1 MSDRILSEEN
11 TLKDIKKIDALM
23 FREMV
28 NAGSA
33 LLDKNRDIINALNV
47 FPVPDGDTGTNMS
60 MTMLSA
66 CREINTKENLMA
78 GEAVAAV
85 AKGAL
90 RGARGNSGV
99 ILSQL
104 YRGFS
109 KALEEVEDGIT
120 PAQFAAA
127 LKNGADT
134 AYKAVMKPKEGTIL
148 TVARV
153 IADDALHQVQKAPD
167 DFHALFNIMLTSGES
182 ILKKT
187 QDMLPQLKQ
196 AGVVDAGGKG
206 LLLIYAGYYA
216 AFKGEHIDDAVLES
230 AGDVKAEEAFLDDH
244 DDIGE
249 IKFAYCT
256 EYFVQNPY
264 NNLTDTEIDTFR
276 RKLSRIGDSVLAA
289 GDNSSVKV
297 HLHTNDP
304 GKALQYG
311 LMLGELAG
319 IKVDNMVQQRR
330 DNKAKKEEENRNS
343 EPKEYGLVT
352 VSLGEGFSEIFN
364 DLGVDAIVEG
374 GQTMNPSI
382 EDLAHAVESVNAH
395 TIFMLPNNGNVIL
408 AAQQAAQ
415 LIDKNIVVLP
425 TKNVAMGL
433 AAIVAFQPDFPPEE
447 NERRMNE
454 AAERVRTGTIT
465 YAVRDTHMEELD
477 IKEGSIIGLRNGEVT
492 VNGLSIV
499 DTALEL
505 MKQTVTEDDS
515 LITVYYGDVT
525 LQEDADAL
533 GAQLEEIYPMCD
545 VQVQNG
551 GQPLYYYLLSVE

>member
-1 MSDRILSEEN
+1 MKD
-11 TLKDIKKIDALM
+11 LKRIDALL

-33 LLDKNRDIINALNV
+33 LLDKNRDMVNALNV

-60 MTMLSA
+60 MTMISA
-66 CREINTKENLMA
+66 CREINTKENLKA
-78 GEAVAAV
+78 GEAVSAV

-109 KALEEVEDGIT
+109 KSLEDVEEGIT
-120 PAQFAAA
+120 PRQFAAA
-127 LKNGADT
+127 LKNGSDT

-153 IADDALHQVQKAPD
+153 IADEAIHQAEQNPD
-167 DFHALFNIMLTSGES
+167 DYHELFKVMLSSGES

-196 AGVVDAGGKG
+196 AGVVDAGGRG
-206 LLLIYAGYYA
+206 LLLIYAGYFA
-216 AFKGEHIDDAVLES
+216 AFKGEHIDDTVVDVS
-230 AGDVKAEEAFLDDH
+230 ADAKIEEAFLDDH
-244 DDIGE
+244 DSIGE

-256 EYFVQNPY
+256 EYSVQNPY
-264 NNLTDTEIDTFR
+264 NNLTDTEIQTFR
-276 RKLSRIGDSVLAA
+276 RKLSRIGDSVLAV
-289 GDNSSVKV
+289 GDDSKLKV

-319 IKVDNMVQQRR
+319 IKIDNMIQQRR
-330 DNKAKKEEENRNS
+330 DNGSKKDEENIKA

-352 VSLGEGFSEIFN
+352 VSLGEGFSDIFE

-382 EDLAHAVESVNAH
+382 EDLSQAVESVNAE

-408 AAQQAAQ
+408 AAQQVAQ
-415 LIDKNIVVLP
+415 LYDKNIVVLP

-433 AAIVAFQPDFPPEE
+433 AAIVAFQPDLSADE
-447 NERRMNE
+447 NEKRMNE

-465 YAVRDTHMEELD
+465 YAVRDTHMEQLD

-492 VNGLSIV
+492 VNGLSIEE
-499 DTALEL
+499 TALEL
-505 MKQTVTEDDS
+505 MKQIVTDDDS
-515 LITVYYGDVT
+515 LITVYYGNNT
-525 LQEDADAL
+525 LPEDAEAL
-533 GAQLEEIYPMCD
+533 SSKLTDIYPLCD

>member
-1 MSDRILSEEN
+1 MSE
-11 TLKDIKKIDALM
+11 IKAIDALL

-33 LLDKNRDIINALNV
+33 LLDKNREAVNQLNV

-60 MTMLSA
+60 MTMISA
-66 CREINTKENLMA
+66 VRELNGKENITV
-78 GEAVAAV
+78 GEAVGAV

-109 KALEEVEDGIT
+109 KSLEGLEEPIT
-120 PAQFAAA
+120 PRQFAAA

-153 IADDALHQVQKAPD
+153 VADDAIAQAEREPD
-167 DFHALFNIMLTSGES
+167 NFDALFRTILSSGEI
-182 ILKKT
+182 ILAKT
-187 QDMLPQLKQ
+187 QEMLPQLKA
-196 AGVVDAGGKG
+196 AGVIDAGGRG
-206 LLLIYAGYYA
+206 LLIVYAGYYT
-216 AFKGEHIDDAVLES
+216 AFKGEHIEDTVIEMSKDAS
-230 AGDVKAEEAFLDDH
+230 HEEVFADDH
-244 DDIGE
+244 ESLEE

-264 NNLTDTEIDTFR
+264 NTLTDTEIDTFR
-276 RKLSRIGDSVLAA
+276 RKLSRIGDCVLVV
-289 GDNSSVKV
+289 GDNAMLKV
-297 HLHTNDP
+297 HVHTNDP

-319 IKVDNMVQQRR
+319 IKIDNMIQQRR
-330 DNKAKKEEENRNS
+330 DNDAKKAEES
-343 EPKEYGLVT
+343 AQAEPKDFGMVS
-352 VSLGEGFSEIFN
+352 VSLGAGFSSIFK
-364 DLGVDAIVEG
+364 DLGVDAVVEG

-382 EDLAHAVESVNAH
+382 EDLAKAVEGINAK

-408 AAQQAAQ
+408 AAQQVA
-415 LIDKNIVVLP
+415 LLSDKNIVVLP

-433 AAIVAFQPDFPPEE
+433 AAVVAFQPDFSAED
-447 NERRMNE
+447 NESRMNE

-492 VNGLSIV
+492 VNGLSV
-499 DTALEL
+499 DETALEL
-505 MKQTVTEDDS
+505 MNQIVTDDDV
-515 LITVYYGDVT
+515 LITVYYGDGT
-525 LQEDADAL
+525 KPEDAEAL
-533 GAQLEEIYPMCD
+533 GAKLAEIYPMCD
-545 VQVQNG
+545 VEVQNG